1 MLFMVCD
8 VAGGNG
14 NGGVNMPYLY
24 MQTIGALELWKKCK
38 TKGSNLAIGRNLG
51 GTVNFNNSTETEG
64 NMRAFFL
71 LLLFGW
77 TKKNVKGL
85 HCTLDA

>member
-14 NGGVNMPYLY
+14 NGGVNMPYLS
-24 MQTIGALELWKKCK
+24 MQTIGALELWKKFK
-38 TKGSNLAIGRNLG
+38 TKGSNLG